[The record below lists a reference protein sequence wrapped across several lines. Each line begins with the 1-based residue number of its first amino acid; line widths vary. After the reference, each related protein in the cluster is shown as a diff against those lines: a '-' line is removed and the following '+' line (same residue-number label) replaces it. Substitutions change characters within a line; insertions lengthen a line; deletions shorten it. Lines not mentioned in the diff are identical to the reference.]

1 MIPARLRI
9 VMMISMMMFFCK
21 ILPKKYK
28 SGCNLLNEKAKNR
41 YLTNMKG
48 KAQIHRALQSG
59 TTKSNFDKLVSV
71 ITALKTDEIKTARNY
86 ISFGHHD
93 KFKGAPAML
102 FDLLIENKDISYE
115 TAILRLG
122 NISRTAFDTV
132 VIRLKEKLNYCLVS
146 EFNTMREN
154 GYSLRYQAF
163 FQCKDFTKMIH
174 VLMRR
179 GATQEAYSKILSVI
193 DLSEKY
199 EWYDSLIEANY
210 LLLEYYS
217 LVSEYGTIEEIENKI
232 PFYEYC
238 RKAIIKSKLLYD
250 DLLNTSKK
258 STEGNSLILYEKTI
272 ELISNLYSKT
282 SSGLVYYQLLK
293 IKINYYLQQNNFE
306 EAILKAQE
314 LLSHTSNTPSVK
326 QPLTIA
332 VASLHISE
340 CLMFQKKYF
349 DALAYIK
356 SARLHLSKG
365 SINYGESLEVEFYCL
380 LYSGQFFQAED
391 VIRELLD
398 QNHYTVTRYHRNR
411 RSFMLCCALFAQEKY
426 EQAYD
431 VLIEIGYLNKDKAG
445 WNIGIRLMMIL
456 LAKLNNDSIR
466 SENILA
472 QWQRE
477 VATMRKHIAF
487 TKRDLELFKL
497 LKRLSKTELSWS
509 KFVNSENSIIDKI
522 NTEEY
527 SWKPA
532 SHEIINVIDWLNSK
546 ARNMSFA
553 DYIKLAKPSKRMSVI
568 SI

>member
-1 MIPARLRI
+1 
-9 VMMISMMMFFCK
+9 
-21 ILPKKYK
+21 
-28 SGCNLLNEKAKNR
+28 LNEKAEKP
-41 YLTNMKG
+41 YLTNMKA
-48 KAQIHRALQSG
+48 KSQIHRSLQSG
-59 TTKSNFDKLVSV
+59 STKTNFERLVSV
-71 ITALKTDEIKTARNY
+71 IKGMKTEEIKTAKKY
-86 ISFGHHD
+86 ISFGHQD

-102 FDLLIENKDISYE
+102 FDLLIQNSDCTYE
-115 TAILRLG
+115 QTIIDLG
-122 NISRTAFDTV
+122 NISKSAFDTI

-146 EFNTMREN
+146 EFNTMRED
-154 GYSLRYQAF
+154 GYSLRYRAF
-163 FQCKDFTKMIH
+163 FQCKDYIKMIH
-174 VLMRR
+174 ILRRR
-179 GATQEAYSKILSVI
+179 GAVQEAYSKILLVI
-193 DLSEKY
+193 ELAEKY
-199 EWYDSLIEANY
+199 EWYDSLIEASY

-232 PFYEYC
+232 PFYEFC
-238 RKAIIKSKLLYD
+238 RKAVIKSKLLYD
-250 DLLNTSKK
+250 DLLNNAKK
-258 STEGNSLILYEKTI
+258 STEGNSLKLYEKTI
-272 ELISNLYSKT
+272 EHINNYYVKT
-282 SSGLVYYQLLK
+282 KSASVNYQLLK
-293 IKINYYLQQNNFE
+293 IVINYYLQQGKYE
-306 EAILKAQE
+306 EAELKAQE
-314 LLSHTSNTPSVK
+314 MLNHVSNSPSVN

-332 VASLHISE
+332 DATLHIAE
-340 CLMFQKKYF
+340 CLLMQQKYL
-349 DALAYIK
+349 DSLAYIK
-356 SARLHLSKG
+356 SARLHLNKG

-380 LYSGQFFQAED
+380 LYSGQLPQAEN

-398 QNHYTVTRYHRNR
+398 QKYYTVTRYHRNR

-477 VATMRKHIAF
+477 IGTMRKHIAF

-509 KFVNSENSIIDKI
+509 KFVNSENSIIDKF

-527 SWKPA
+527 AWKPA
-532 SHEIINVIDWLNSK
+532 SHEVINVIDWLNSK

-553 DYIKLAKPSKRMSVI
+553 EYVKLAKPSKRMSVI